1 MVGDGI
7 NDSPALVCADIGI
20 AVGSG
25 TDIAIDSADV
35 MIAGGS
41 ICAVPMIFR
50 LSKGTMKIIR
60 QNLIWAVIY
69 NIICIPIAAAGI
81 VNPPIAAAA
90 MSLSSN
96 GVLLNSLRLK
106 NLEK

>member
-1 MVGDGI
+1 MVKQNLHCHTTFDDGA
-7 NDSPALVCADIGI
+7 STPEEMV
-20 AVGSG
+20 
-25 TDIAIDSADV
+25 
-35 MIAGGS
+35 
-41 ICAVPMIFR
+41 CAVPLIFR

-60 QNLIWAVIY
+60 QNLVWAVIY

-81 VNPPIAAAA
+81 VNPSIAAAA

-106 NLEK
+106 NIEK